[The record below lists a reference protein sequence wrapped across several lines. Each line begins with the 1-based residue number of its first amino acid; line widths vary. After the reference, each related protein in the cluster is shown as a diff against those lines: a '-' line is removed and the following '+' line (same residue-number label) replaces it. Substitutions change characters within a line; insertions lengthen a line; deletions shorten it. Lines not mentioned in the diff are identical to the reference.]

1 MAQDRTRQSVVV
13 IAGLTAFIAPFTSS
27 ATNVALPA
35 IQQSFHMDA
44 VLLSWVQTAYLLSTA
59 VFLIPIGR
67 LADIYGRKRI
77 FIYGI
82 WIYTIASIIAS
93 VSFSGWGLLFS
104 RVIQGVGGSM
114 IFATGLALLT
124 SVYPANMRGK
134 VIGVNVAAVYVGLSI
149 GPFFGGI
156 LTEYL
161 SWRSVFA
168 ITVPP
173 SILTW
178 YFAAYQLPGEWADA
192 KGEKLDLVGSIL
204 YGVAIT
210 LIMYGLSTLPST
222 RSIVTMTVGV
232 GFLIGFVSW
241 ELRVEYPVVSIEM
254 FTQNRAFSFSSLAA
268 FIHYASTFAVT
279 FYMSIF
285 LQYIKG
291 LDPTTAGLVLVSQPA
306 VMALFSPLA
315 GALSDRIEH
324 RKVASLGLALTATG
338 LFLLSLVD
346 SNTTIGHIVGVLLFL
361 GFGYA
366 LFSSP
371 NMNAIMSSV
380 ERRYFGLASGAVSS
394 MRLLGM
400 MFSMG
405 IAALIFSLYMG
416 RAVITPDLYPVFIT
430 CLHVSFTIFS
440 VLCVIGIGASLA
452 RGKVRAKIIEPLTN

>member
-1 MAQDRTRQSVVV
+1 
-13 IAGLTAFIAPFTSS
+13 
-27 ATNVALPA
+27 
-35 IQQSFHMDA
+35 
-44 VLLSWVQTAYLLSTA
+44 
-59 VFLIPIGR
+59 
-67 LADIYGRKRI
+67 
-77 FIYGI
+77 
-82 WIYTIASIIAS
+82 
-93 VSFSGWGLLFS
+93 
-104 RVIQGVGGSM
+104 M

-124 SVYPANMRGK
+124 SVFPANMRGK
-134 VIGVNVAAVYVGLSI
+134 VIGVNVAAVYVGLSV

-178 YFAAYQLPGEWADA
+178 YFAVYQLPGEWADA
-192 KGEKLDLVGSIL
+192 QGEKLDLFGSVL

-210 LIMYGLSTLPST
+210 LIMVGLSTLPST
-222 RSIVTMTVGV
+222 YSIVAMTTGVGV
-232 GFLIGFVSW
+232 LIGFVRW
-241 ELRVEYPVVSIEM
+241 ELRIEHPVVSIEM
-254 FTQNRAFSFSSLAA
+254 FTHNRAFSFSSLAA

-279 FYMSIF
+279 FYMSFF

-291 LDPTTAGLVLVSQPA
+291 LDPTYAGLVLVSQPA
-306 VMALFSPLA
+306 MMALFSPVA

-338 LFLLSLVD
+338 LFFLSRVHSD
-346 SNTTIGHIVGVLLFL
+346 TTIWHVVAVLLFL

-380 ERRYFGLASGAVSS
+380 ERRHFGLASGAVSS

-416 RAVITPDLYPVFIT
+416 RAVITPDLYPVFIK
-430 CLHVSFTIFS
+430 CLDVSFTIFS
-440 VLCVIGIGASLA
+440 ALCVVGIGASLA
-452 RGKVRAKIIEPLTN
+452 RGKVRAKIIEPVTN